1 MSSVVRLGLYLPN
14 LRPSKVYIIL
24 YYVLICETLKRQPV
38 DFVCTM
44 TVYPCCVHNLYTL
57 LPDGYITVTLAFR
70 CKQISNLNNDFCPIV
85 LFCFFISD
93 RVDDWF

>member
-1 MSSVVRLGLYLPN
+1 
-14 LRPSKVYIIL
+14 
-24 YYVLICETLKRQPV
+24 
-38 DFVCTM
+38 M

-70 CKQISNLNNDFCPIV
+70 CKQISNLNNDFCLIV